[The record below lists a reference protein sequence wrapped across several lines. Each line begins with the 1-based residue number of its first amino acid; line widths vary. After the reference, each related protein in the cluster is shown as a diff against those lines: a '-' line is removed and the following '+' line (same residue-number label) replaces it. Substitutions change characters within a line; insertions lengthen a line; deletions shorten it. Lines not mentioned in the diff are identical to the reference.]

1 VNLNHVLAFH
11 KVAAAGGFTVAAR
24 LSGVSQPT
32 LSAQVRALERTMGTP
47 LFERSGRRVW
57 LTPAGESLFSATAR
71 LNEAMET
78 VADVVT
84 RDRTAVRGGL
94 RISADSAIHVI
105 PVLADLKRR
114 VRGLA
119 FSLRIDNSSNV
130 IAQVLNEEADVGVM
144 ARQVSDP
151 RLFAVK
157 IREDKLM
164 LLVSAADPWARR
176 SRVSVADL
184 AGRDLVVRERGSIT
198 REVFEARIKGARIKT
213 GQIFDVATRE
223 AVQEAVAA
231 GFGIGIV
238 FTSEAGK
245 DTRLKTIAIADQ
257 DVTVAEYA
265 ICRSERRRLGLV
277 ARFIE
282 TAHRLATARGWLA
295 DTGRPAIAIKERNEP
310 IEPMSGTRGKRNGR

>member
-47 LFERSGRRVW
+47 LFERSGRRVR

-119 FSLRIDNSSNV
+119 FSLRIDNSTNV

-157 IREDKLM
+157 IREDRLM

-176 SRVSVADL
+176 PRVSVSDL

-198 REVFEARIKGARIKT
+198 REVIEARIKSARIKT

-245 DTRLKTIAIADQ
+245 DSRLKTIAIADQ
-257 DVTVAEYA
+257 DVAVAEYA
-265 ICRSERRRLGLV
+265 ICRSERRQLGLV

-295 DTGRPAIAIKERNEP
+295 AAVKERNEP
-310 IEPMSGTRGKRNGR
+310 TGPVSGARGRRNGR

>member
-1 VNLNHVLAFH
+1 MNLNHVLAFH

-47 LFERSGRRVW
+47 LFERSGRRVR

-144 ARQVSDP
+144 ARQVSD
-151 RLFAVK
+151 
-157 IREDKLM
+157 
-164 LLVSAADPWARR
+164 
-176 SRVSVADL
+176 RVSL
-184 AGRDLVVRERGSIT
+184 PSR
-198 REVFEARIKGARIKT
+198 FAR
-213 GQIFDVATRE
+213 
-223 AVQEAVAA
+223 
-231 GFGIGIV
+231 
-238 FTSEAGK
+238 TSS
-245 DTRLKTIAIADQ
+245 
-257 DVTVAEYA
+257 
-265 ICRSERRRLGLV
+265 CC
-277 ARFIE
+277 
-282 TAHRLATARGWLA
+282 W
-295 DTGRPAIAIKERNEP
+295 
-310 IEPMSGTRGKRNGR
+310 

>member
-1 VNLNHVLAFH
+1 MNLNHVLAFH

-47 LFERSGRRVW
+47 LFERSGRRVR

-144 ARQVSDP
+144 ARQVSDQ

-157 IREDKLM
+157 ICEDKLM

>member
-1 VNLNHVLAFH
+1 MNLNHVLAFH

-24 LSGVSQPT
+24 LGGVSQPT
-32 LSAQVRALERTMGTP
+32 LSAQVRALERTMGTA
-47 LFERSGRRVW
+47 LFERSGRRVR
-57 LTPAGESLFSATAR
+57 LTPAGESLFATTAR
-71 LNEAMET
+71 LSEAMEA
-78 VADVVT
+78 VADVVA

-114 VRGLA
+114 VKGLA

-144 ARQVSDP
+144 ARQISDP

-157 IREDKLM
+157 IREDRLM

-176 SRVSVADL
+176 TRVPIADL

-198 REVFEARIKGARIKT
+198 REVAEARIKSAHIKT

-223 AVQEAVAA
+223 AVREAVAA
-231 GFGIGIV
+231 EFGVGIV
-238 FTSEAGK
+238 FASEAGN
-245 DTRLKTIAIADQ
+245 DARLKAITIADQ

-265 ICRSERRRLGLV
+265 VCRSERRRLGLV

-295 DTGRPAIAIKERNEP
+295 DAGRPTAIAKEQKGLREP
-310 IEPMSGTRGKRNGR
+310 ATETRGKRNGR

>member
-1 VNLNHVLAFH
+1 MNLNHVLAFH

-47 LFERSGRRVW
+47 LFERSGRRVR

-114 VRGLA
+114 VGGLA
-119 FSLRIDNSSNV
+119 FSLRIDNSTNV

-198 REVFEARIKGARIKT
+198 REVFEARIKSARIKT

-295 DTGRPAIAIKERNEP
+295 AVVKERNEP
-310 IEPMSGTRGKRNGR
+310 IEPVSGTRGRRNGR

>member
-1 VNLNHVLAFH
+1 
-11 KVAAAGGFTVAAR
+11 
-24 LSGVSQPT
+24 
-32 LSAQVRALERTMGTP
+32 
-47 LFERSGRRVW
+47 
-57 LTPAGESLFSATAR
+57 
-71 LNEAMET
+71 
-78 VADVVT
+78 
-84 RDRTAVRGGL
+84 
-94 RISADSAIHVI
+94 
-105 PVLADLKRR
+105 
-114 VRGLA
+114 
-119 FSLRIDNSSNV
+119 
-130 IAQVLNEEADVGVM
+130 
-144 ARQVSDP
+144 
-151 RLFAVK
+151 
-157 IREDKLM
+157 M

-198 REVFEARIKGARIKT
+198 REVFEARIKSARIKT

-295 DTGRPAIAIKERNEP
+295 KAVVKERNEP
-310 IEPMSGTRGKRNGR
+310 IEPVSGTRGRRNGR

>member
-1 VNLNHVLAFH
+1 MNLNHVLAFH

-47 LFERSGRRVW
+47 LFERSGRRVR

-144 ARQVSDP
+144 ARQVSDQ

>member
-1 VNLNHVLAFH
+1 MNLNHVLAFH

-32 LSAQVRALERTMGTP
+32 LSAQVRALERTMGTT
-47 LFERSGRRVW
+47 LFERSGRRVR
-57 LTPAGESLFSATAR
+57 LTPAGEALFSATAR
-71 LNEAMET
+71 LSEAMTE

-105 PVLADLKRR
+105 PVLAELKRR

-144 ARQVSDP
+144 ARQISDP

-157 IREDKLM
+157 IREDRLM

-176 SRVSVADL
+176 PRVSVADL

-198 REVFEARIKGARIKT
+198 REVIEARIKSARIRT

-231 GFGIGIV
+231 GFGTGIV
-238 FTSEAGK
+238 FASEAGK
-245 DTRLKTIAIADQ
+245 DARLRTIAISDQ
-257 DVTVAEYA
+257 DVAVAEYA
-265 ICRSERRRLGLV
+265 VCRSERRRLGLV
-277 ARFIE
+277 ARFLE
-282 TAHRLATARGWLA
+282 TAHRLAMVRGWLA
-295 DTGRPAIAIKERNEP
+295 DSSRPAVNAVEMMEL
-310 IEPMSGTRGKRNGR
+310 SSAARGRRNGR